1 MVREFVNSSVEV
13 PKAGYQKISTSSTTE
28 VMIVYTFSTDD
39 YVVNSQEIIAGSN
52 LERKHEEKSVMICI
66 GIFT

>member
-1 MVREFVNSSVEV
+1 VNSSVEV
-13 PKAGYQKISTSSTTE
+13 PKAGYQKISMSSTTE
-28 VMIVYTFSTDD
+28 VMIVCTFSTED
-39 YVVNSQEIIAGSN
+39 YVVDSREILTGSN